1 VPRFGVLV
9 GVYYLYGWY
18 LLNNSCFQ
26 NVRRLRK
33 EVIEAGLI
41 SLNEGFG
48 SRGGKQGEA
57 SKKP

>member
-1 VPRFGVLV
+1 LV